1 MSGDEIVIIV
11 ICLFA
16 GYWVVSKVMGSKDK
30 PQQAANEKTGN
41 SSKSNE
47 PPPSSSKQEQ
57 WWEVLK
63 IERDAPIGQ
72 IQTAYK
78 RQIRQYHPDKVNS
91 LGEELRKLA
100 EEKSK
105 EINIAYQA
113 GLKERDE
120 SARNH

>member
-1 MSGDEIVIIV
+1 MSGDEIVIV
-11 ICLFA
+11 VVCLLV
-16 GYWVVSKVMGSKDK
+16 GYWAVSKFMGPKDK
-30 PQQAANEKTGN
+30 PQQTANDKTEN

-47 PPPSSSKQEQ
+47 PPPDTDKQEQ

-63 IERDAPIGQ
+63 IDRNAPIEQ

-105 EINIAYQA
+105 AINMAYQA
-113 GLKERDE
+113 GLKERGQ
-120 SARNH
+120 